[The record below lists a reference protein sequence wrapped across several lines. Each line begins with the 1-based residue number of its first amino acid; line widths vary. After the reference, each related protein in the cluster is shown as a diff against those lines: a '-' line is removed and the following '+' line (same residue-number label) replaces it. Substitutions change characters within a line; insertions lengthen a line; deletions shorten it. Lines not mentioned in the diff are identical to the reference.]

1 MSNKNNYNLKNGPVL
16 TLSKIIKHVMTSAS
30 EAEVAGLFYNC
41 KTAIPMRIALEE
53 MGHPQPK
60 TPVITDNTTAQG
72 LVTNTMT
79 SKRSKSYDMRFNFLK
94 CREAQ
99 QQFDLVWR
107 PGGIN
112 RADFHSK
119 NHPARHYVDKRG
131 DYVEN

>member
-1 MSNKNNYNLKNGPVL
+1 
-16 TLSKIIKHVMTSAS
+16 
-30 EAEVAGLFYNC
+30 
-41 KTAIPMRIALEE
+41 MRIALEE

-79 SKRSKSYDMRFNFLK
+79 SKRSKSYGMRFNFFK

-119 NHPARHYVDKRG
+119 NHPAWHYVDKRG

>member
-1 MSNKNNYNLKNGPVL
+1 MILALHSDASFLTEPESKSRAAGHFYLSNEKNYNLKNGAVL

-41 KTAIPMRIALEE
+41 KAAIPMRIALEE

-79 SKRSKSYDMRFNFLK
+79 
-94 CREAQ
+94 
-99 QQFDLVWR
+99 
-107 PGGIN
+107 
-112 RADFHSK
+112 
-119 NHPARHYVDKRG
+119 
-131 DYVEN
+131 